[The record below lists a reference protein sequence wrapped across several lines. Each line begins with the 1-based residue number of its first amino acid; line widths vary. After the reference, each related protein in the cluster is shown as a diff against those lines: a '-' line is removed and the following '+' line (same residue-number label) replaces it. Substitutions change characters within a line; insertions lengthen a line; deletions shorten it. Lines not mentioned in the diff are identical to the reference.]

1 MVGGEGACAFDQA
14 VRAGD
19 RMNGEQTSIE
29 ARPRPCPWC
38 GDPAELLC
46 DGPVIV
52 TDGSTDPDARTCNAP
67 ICSRCTNGSPI
78 TGIVCSRGRGKHR
91 GCQHISDSID
101 RCPFCQQRT
110 GFKLGRKD
118 HERELARHIA
128 EANKHRGPQAGERIY
143 ILDATNKFHTLYHAV
158 PIAKTMAL
166 VGDPPKPLNAVV
178 GWVRTLRWMYA
189 DGARYIVPVFD
200 GEGPGWRH
208 AAYETY
214 KSNRKPHD
222 PELVSQWP
230 LVHELTRSLRLP
242 LICEP
247 NTEADD
253 LVAAYVEAAV
263 ARGLEVVV
271 ISNDKDLMQLVRGEG
286 GPGSVRQ
293 LVDRELLGPWEVR
306 AKFGVSPERLGDLLA
321 LMGDKTDS
329 IPGVPGIGKQKAKQL
344 LGDGDLERLLAEW
357 SFITPTKT
365 GDLIHR
371 HDANIRLWRKLVAL
385 DSDTPLP
392 VPLHELQPW
401 KPSKAALNEFFGR
414 FGFVR
419 WEAAVDRYDGE

>member
-1 MVGGEGACAFDQA
+1 
-14 VRAGD
+14 
-19 RMNGEQTSIE
+19 
-29 ARPRPCPWC
+29 
-38 GDPAELLC
+38 
-46 DGPVIV
+46 
-52 TDGSTDPDARTCNAP
+52 
-67 ICSRCTNGSPI
+67 
-78 TGIVCSRGRGKHR
+78 
-91 GCQHISDSID
+91 
-101 RCPFCQQRT
+101 
-110 GFKLGRKD
+110 
-118 HERELARHIA
+118 
-128 EANKHRGPQAGERIY
+128 
-143 ILDATNKFHTLYHAV
+143 V

-230 LVHELTRSLRLP
+230 LVHELTRALRLP